1 MKVKGNRKNFLK
13 TKSITV
19 AAIVMLYFAICI
31 SASSADRDGMI
42 TIVMASDY
50 YCYVNGVVN
59 QQRVQDMVNA
69 SIVEVTQVID
79 DISFAYECLFPYGGI
94 TEGTK
99 IVIKYNPKSP
109 EVTRKPMTEALKT
122 GLTYMLDYT
131 FPASNITIVGDSGTA
146 GTTDT
151 IMVDSTVIVY
161 DTTIF
166 TFDSLGNPD
175 TIIVS
180 TATTIYAWD
189 SQGNPDTIIVP
200 TPTTPSDTIPGQN
213 LKYAIKDVYSDADY
227 IIYCP
232 SAYGT
237 DIGCGVDMCLSLML
251 TSIEGLDTATK
262 VEDMYP
268 LFHDTI
274 SPSLS
279 LLNYHPTF
287 NGDFEKVVLYMMDL
301 ISYSGTGDSADL
313 QPGNKIYTTK
323 NITVCDWKGIRF
335 LKDSVGAIDSIQ
347 EQQALKVCSLS
358 CHPYVD
364 LGVVNEGQMLEIHI
378 IPGWTIGVTTD
389 AIKIFSKNIQVKT
402 NPAHTI
408 FSYPR
413 EMGSDAVITIYD
425 IHGREIWSHRSVE
438 KSIVWNNN
446 NLDGY
451 KVPSGVYIYNLK
463 VGKNKGRG
471 RVTIKQ

>member
-1 MKVKGNRKNFLK
+1 MELK
-13 TKSITV
+13 RNKKSLKSI
-19 AAIVMLYFAICI
+19 AAAVIVIMSFALWT
-31 SASSADRDGMI
+31 SASERTDGMI

-69 SIVEVTQVID
+69 SIVEITQVID

-180 TATTIYAWD
+180 TATTIFAFD
-189 SQGNPDTIIVP
+189 SLGNPDTIIVP
-200 TPTTPSDTIPGQN
+200 TPTTPSDTIPGLN
-213 LKYAIKDVYSDADY
+213 LQYAIKDVYSDADY

-313 QPGNKIYTTK
+313 KPGNKIYTTK

-335 LKDSVGAIDSIQ
+335 LKDSVGAIDSLQ
-347 EQQALKVCSLS
+347 EWQALKVCSLS
-358 CHPYVD
+358 VVPID
-364 LGVVNEGQMLEIHI
+364 LGVVNEGQMLEVHI
-378 IPGWTIGVTTD
+378 IPGWNIGVTTD

>member
-1 MKVKGNRKNFLK
+1 MSILEKYLSIHQCKLFSIKERRKGMEVKGKKKKSL
-13 TKSITV
+13 KSITATV
-19 AAIVMLYFAICI
+19 IIILSFTLCI
-31 SASSADRDGMI
+31 SASERTDGMI
-42 TIVMASDY
+42 TIVMAQDY
-50 YCYVNGVVN
+50 YCYLNGVVD
-59 QQRVQDMVNA
+59 QKRIQDMVNA
-69 SIVEVTQVID
+69 SIIEITQVID

-109 EVTRKPMTEALKT
+109 ETTRKPMTEALKL

-146 GTTDT
+146 GNTDT
-151 IMVDSTVIVY
+151 ILIDTTVIVY
-161 DTTIF
+161 DT
-166 TFDSLGNPD
+166 LGNP
-175 TIIVS
+175 I
-180 TATTIYAWD
+180 
-189 SQGNPDTIIVP
+189 
-200 TPTTPSDTIPGQN
+200 DTIPGLN

-251 TSIEGLDTATK
+251 TSIEGLDTAT

-313 QPGNKIYTTK
+313 QSGYRIYTTT
-323 NITVCDWKGIRF
+323 NITVCDWKGMRF

-347 EQQALKVCSLS
+347 EQQALKVCTLS

-364 LGVVNEGQMLEIHI
+364 LGVVNEGQMLEVHI
-378 IPGWTIGVTTD
+378 LPGWVVGVTTD

-413 EMGSDAVITIYD
+413 KTGSDAVITIYD

-446 NLDGY
+446 NLDGH

-471 RVTIKQ
+471 KVTIKQ

>member
-1 MKVKGNRKNFLK
+1 MGKNGNRRNLLK
-13 TKSITV
+13 AKSIS
-19 AAIVMLYFAICI
+19 AALILILSFALWT
-31 SASSADRDGMI
+31 SASERTDGMI

-59 QQRVQDMVNA
+59 QKRVQDMVNA

-79 DISFAYECLFPYGGI
+79 DMSFAYECLFPYGGI
-94 TEGTK
+94 TDSTK
-99 IVIKYNPKSP
+99 ILIKYNPKTC
-109 EVTRKPMTEALKT
+109 ETTRKPMCDALKT
-122 GLTYMLDYT
+122 GLGYMLDYT
-131 FPASNITIVGDSGTA
+131 FPPDNITIVGDEGTA

-151 IMVDSTVIVY
+151 ILIDSTIIVY

-180 TATTIYAWD
+180 TATTIYAYD
-189 SQGNPDTIIVP
+189 ASGNPDTIVVP
-200 TPTTPSDTIPGQN
+200 TPTTPSDTIPGLN
-213 LKYAIKDVYSDADY
+213 LKYAIKDVYSNADY
-227 IIYCP
+227 IIFCP
-232 SAYGT
+232 SAWGT

-268 LFHDTI
+268 LFHDTT

-279 LLNYHPTF
+279 LLNYHPVF
-287 NGDFEKVVLYMMDL
+287 NGDNEKVVLYMMDL
-301 ISYSGTGDSADL
+301 LSYSGTGDSADL
-313 QPGNKIYTTK
+313 QPGNKIYTTQ

-335 LKDSVGAIDSIQ
+335 LRDSVGAIDSIQ

-358 CHPYVD
+358 VVPID
-364 LGVVNEGQMLEIHI
+364 LGVVNEGQMLEVHI
-378 IPGWTIGVTTD
+378 IPGWNIGVITD
-389 AIKIFSKNIQVKT
+389 GIKMFSKKIHVKT
-402 NPAHTI
+402 NPARTI

-413 EMGSDAVITIYD
+413 ETESNAVITIYD
-425 IHGREIWSHRSVE
+425 IHGREIWSHRSAE

-446 NLDGY
+446 NLDGH
-451 KVPSGVYIYNLK
+451 KVPAGVYIYDLK

-471 RVTIKQ
+471 KVTIKR